1 MKRNNIYLLITLLSI
16 LLSCNS
22 DEKVNGNGFVRIGI
36 ITNTSVITKAEG
48 DVEIKN
54 IRLVISN
61 VTENSSDKDWSKEY
75 NFAPDAPS
83 EDIEL
88 APGNYKLV
96 AIASNGSEVAD
107 GFTPA
112 YMGEAMV
119 EVTAGNTSTAWIEC
133 KLTTVKVLVEYASSV
148 VGTYQT
154 EYKTVVGGVAF
165 SGEEKRAGYIAPGN
179 LSVDFMF
186 KDNAGSWQTI
196 SLDKIAEAKAQ
207 EYYKIK
213 ISMKSTEGEG
223 DGSSEGAA
231 NITIQI
237 GKENPKDIE
246 IGIVLP
252 KVVVTTLEAENV
264 EYTTATLK
272 GSYLSSS
279 GTVPSVNKQMF
290 YYRKTS
296 ESPWT
301 TIQAQG
307 KRSAE
312 FNYQASLEGL
322 VASTTY
328 EYKFMEKGET
338 KEFTTKTPDITLDKN
353 YRGVTTAVVY
363 GELAEANKNSTLTPF
378 FKYRKGSSG
387 DWSQPVNAILVTEGD
402 YRYKALLEGLDANT
416 IYEYKF
422 MEFTEESKSF
432 TTLQSIQVLKAVTG
446 ADYATITCDI
456 PGIKVGDAILLNLKE
471 YDEAT
476 WAYVRKEH
484 DVVNSDIV
492 NDQFV
497 CKFGNLTQDATY
509 YIDDETKSFTTLYN
523 ADFDNWYTVGKSV
536 YTGVESEGTNS
547 FWDTGNPGAATLSKN
562 PTDKESSD
570 VHTTGGNAVKMV
582 SQYVGVEFL
591 GLGKFA
597 AGNIYIGHYCDT
609 YTSGGYGARIRFG
622 RPFGSRPTQLKGW
635 YKYTRGTNVK
645 YGSDPYKQEL
655 KNSGGD
661 QCAIYIALTNNMGLD
676 GDFGKTAF
684 EIDNHGSDDPGSFKY
699 KSTIDFS
706 ENNKNII
713 AYGSISAEEM
723 KGSFDSDG
731 KTVIWKPITIDLDY
745 RDLASEPKYIMVV
758 ASASK
763 YGDFFAGA
771 ANSTMFIDDFELVY
785 DYTKPPYTN

>member
-272 GSYLSSS
+272 GSYLSPS
-279 GTVPSVNKQMF
+279 G
-290 YYRKTS
+290 
-296 ESPWT
+296 
-301 TIQAQG
+301 A
-307 KRSAE
+307 
-312 FNYQASLEGL
+312 
-322 VASTTY
+322 
-328 EYKFMEKGET
+328 
-338 KEFTTKTPDITLDKN
+338 TPKN
-353 YRGVTTAVVY
+353 P
-363 GELAEANKNSTLTPF
+363 E
-378 FKYRKGSSG
+378 FKYRIKDADSWSSVAATVVGETNEYTALVNLESGTEYEYSFMGKGEALTLATKDIYTTSEEKAVGTDMAYVYGVLNIESG
-387 DWSQPVNAILVTEGD
+387 DKQTFEYQLASLSESSPWSSVDATTSGD
-402 YRYKALLEGLDANT
+402 GKYEATLSNLEKGKEYRYR
-416 IYEYKF
+416 F
-422 MEFTEESKSF
+422 SKSKTVQTL
-432 TTLQSIQVLKAVTG
+432 TTCTAITVKSVTAG
-446 ADYATITCDI
+446 ADYA
-456 PGIKVGDAILLNLKE
+456 KVKWNVECVQPLTESDKVIVDYKFKKLSDGNWSDSQRIMISFVEGGDEDLKIE
-471 YDEAT
+471 GLEQNGTYCIDE
-476 WAYVRKEH
+476 
-484 DVVNSDIV
+484 
-492 NDQFV
+492 
-497 CKFGNLTQDATY
+497 
-509 YIDDETKSFTTLYN
+509 ETKSFTTLKN
-523 ADFDNWYTVGKSV
+523 ASFDEWGTGKVPGALWGTVDAWFP
-536 YTGVESEGTNS
+536 GTSGEAKNLNT
-547 FWDTGNPGAATLSKN
+547 FWDTGNTGAAKMSKS
-562 PTDKESSD
+562 PTSQEKTDVYVKGGSSAKLES
-570 VHTTGGNAVKMV
+570 
-582 SQYVGVEFL
+582 QFVGIPS
-591 GLGKFA
+591 LGKFA
-597 AGNIYIGHYCDT
+597 AGNIYVGKYVDT
-609 YTSGGYGARIRFG
+609 YSSKPLGAKIRFG
-622 RPFGSRPTQLKGW
+622 REFSSRPTQLKGK
-635 YKYTRGTNVK
+635 YKYNRGKSVD
-645 YGSDPYKQEL
+645 YGDYNKEEL
-655 KNSGGD
+655 NASGGD
-661 QCAIYIALTNNMGLD
+661 KCAIYIALSDNEGLES
-676 GDFGKTAF
+676 GGIKTAY
-684 EIDNHGSDDPGSFKY
+684 EIDNRASEDQPDKFIY
-699 KSTIDFS
+699 KSTVDFS
-706 ENNKNII
+706 ENNRNIVG
-713 AYGSISAEEM
+713 YGSITDEES
-723 KGSFDSDG
+723 KSTEDWQEFS
-731 KTVIWKPITIDLDY
+731 INLEYRKPQSI
-745 RDLASEPKYIMVV
+745 PKFLIIV

-763 YGDFFAGA
+763 YGDYFTG
-771 ANSTMFIDDFELVY
+771 SSKSLMYIDDFELVY
-785 DYTKPPYTN
+785 DYTKVPYTN